1 MQYNVSRKEL
11 CRNARSQLSH
21 EPLAQPSRSTD
32 PGQRVTDEHV
42 YHAGAAELGV
52 HEHHPRGLFGYLTDD
67 GGSFSAFEATR
78 GFESRSHTGYE
89 VFRSSLSAIQTL
101 MTD

>member
-1 MQYNVSRKEL
+1 MPVLIAHPAERIPITKPAASISLTNPR
-11 CRNARSQLSH
+11 
-21 EPLAQPSRSTD
+21 
-32 PGQRVTDEHV
+32 QRVPDEHI
-42 YHAGAAELGV
+42 YHAGAAELGM
-52 HEHHPRGLFGYLTDD
+52 HEDHPRGLFGYLADD

-89 VFRSSLSAIQTL
+89 GFRSSLSVIQTL